1 MSSETN
7 TAQIKLPERLVSS
20 VDLSRTMRELKAV
33 DDWLNQAA
41 LRGSGQAVTIPKTS
55 TTLEELATLNGI
67 SLLDKAH
74 REQLLAVLSAFSEH
88 APRIHMSFAV
98 EPSAPFTRRMITW
111 MRTSVNPVILLEI
124 GLQPTLAAGCT
135 VRTTNKL
142 FDLSLRH
149 RFTDSRLMLV
159 ESIAKSTVDAP
170 KTPVVSATAAPAPEV
185 TPPATPT
192 PPAAA
197 APAQPATAIPASPKA
212 EVKT

>member
-20 VDLSRTMRELKAV
+20 VDLSRTIRELKAV

-41 LRGSGQAVTIPKTS
+41 LRGSGQAVSMPKTS
-55 TTLEELATLNGI
+55 TTLEELATLNGV

-74 REQLLAVLSAFSEH
+74 REQLLAVLHAFSEH

-111 MRTSVNPVILLEI
+111 MRSSVNPVILLEI

-135 VRTTNKL
+135 IRTTNKL

-149 RFTDSRLMLV
+149 RFTDSRAMLV

-170 KTPVVSATAAPAPEV
+170 KEPVVSATAAAPAV
-185 TPPATPT
+185 DAAQKSPT
-192 PPAAA
+192 PAQPAAA
-197 APAQPATAIPASPKA
+197 APAASVPAATEAAK
-212 EVKT
+212 

>member
-1 MSSETN
+1 MSSEN
-7 TAQIKLPERLVSS
+7 TTQIKLPERLVSS
-20 VDLSRTMRELKAV
+20 VDLSRTIRELKAV

-41 LRGSGQAVTIPKTS
+41 LRGSGQAISMPKTS
-55 TTLEELATLNGI
+55 TTLEEVATLNGV

-74 REQLLAVLSAFSEH
+74 REQLLTVLHAFSDH

-98 EPSAPFTRRMITW
+98 EPSAPFTRRMISW

-135 VRTTNKL
+135 IRTTNKL

-149 RFTDSRLMLV
+149 RFTDSRPMLV

-170 KTPVVSATAAPAPEV
+170 KEPVTTATVATPAAEAAPQATAPAAPTAAAPAP
-185 TPPATPT
+185 P
-192 PPAAA
+192 
-197 APAQPATAIPASPKA
+197 APAKT
-212 EVKT
+212 EVKS